1 MSITQPP
8 VEPRQPG
15 QASDDVEGLLH
26 DFFHSA
32 LPNPWPAPP
41 TRAQNVLPFSRSSSW
56 KRRARSVLALAAS
69 IAILA
74 VTLGLVSGKLGD
86 RSPPGFL
93 HDSPGGTHLKP
104 YKDSMPPGKVN
115 PAKE

>member
-41 TRAQNVLPFSRSSSW
+41 TRAQNVLPFRQSSSW
-56 KRRARSVLALAAS
+56 KRRARSVLALAAA

-74 VTLGLVSGKLGD
+74 VTLGLISGKFGD
-86 RSPPGFL
+86 RSPAGFPHDGPGA
-93 HDSPGGTHLKP
+93 THEKP
-104 YKDSMPPGKVN
+104 YKDSTPPGKMN

>member
-26 DFFHSA
+26 DFFHST

-104 YKDSMPPGKVN
+104 YKDSIQDGKMH
-115 PAKE
+115 PANK